1 MCQAL
6 NMVKIAK
13 SGYSRAAI
21 QNTQYQIKHP
31 HDEDPNE
38 QKWGFE
44 LLGHNRVK
52 AAIERHTV
60 MLRPN
65 QMDGCLIWRIAL

>member
-13 SGYSRAAI
+13 SGYSHAAI

-44 LLGHNRVK
+44 MLGHNRVK
-52 AAIERHTV
+52 AAME
-60 MLRPN
+60 
-65 QMDGCLIWRIAL
+65 